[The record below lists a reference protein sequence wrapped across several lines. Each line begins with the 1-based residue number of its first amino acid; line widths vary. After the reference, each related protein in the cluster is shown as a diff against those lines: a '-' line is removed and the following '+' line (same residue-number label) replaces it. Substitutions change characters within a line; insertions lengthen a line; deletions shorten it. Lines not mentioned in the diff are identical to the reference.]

1 MRPFSLLFILLFFP
15 TLGFS
20 QDHQNII
27 SGNILGSSS
36 AIGLSYERIVSDNLS
51 LELGAGI
58 IGLGAGISVYPWGIQ
73 TSSLCFY
80 TGLKVSSF
88 VLVDVGG
95 GTVAYVPFGASFFTP
110 SNWII
115 GLDVGPANGMLVSS
129 SFGGSTSETTRFYIY
144 GNLKLGF
151 RF

>member
-1 MRPFSLLFILLFFP
+1 MRAFLFILFFFP

-51 LELGAGI
+51 LELG
-58 IGLGAGISVYPWGIQ
+58 IGLIGIGAGATVYPWKIQ

-80 TGLKVSSF
+80 TGFKVSSF

-95 GTVAYVPFGASFFTP
+95 GTVAYGVSFFSP
-110 SNWII
+110 ANWMI
-115 GLDVGPANGMLVSS
+115 GLDVGPANGKLVSS
-129 SFGGSTSETTRFYIY
+129 SFGGATSETTRFYIY
-144 GNLKLGF
+144 GNFRLGF